1 MKKTI
6 LIIFLVLLSVGTGIA
21 LAGHHKKG
29 FWHDRSWEMD
39 HMVISHLDL
48 TPEQSEEVKSLTE
61 TFQEEMAPLRKE
73 KFQFRTEL
81 RLLWMQ
87 EKADP
92 EKIKSKQ
99 KEFYDLLLQIME
111 KITDYRL
118 SFRKILTSE
127 QLSRFLAHEAER
139 SFGLAEKPPFC
150 PIQEREK
157 GSHP

>member
-6 LIIFLVLLSVGTGIA
+6 LIILMVLLSVATGIA

-29 FWHDRSWEMD
+29 FWHEKSWEMD
-39 HMVISHLDL
+39 HMMISHLDL
-48 TPEQSEEVKSLTE
+48 TPEQSEEVKTLTE
-61 TFQEEMAPLRKE
+61 TFQKEMAPLRKQ

-87 EKADP
+87 ENADP
-92 EKIKSKQ
+92 EKIKTKQ
-99 KEFYDLLLQIME
+99 KEFHDLLLRIME

-118 SFRKILTSE
+118 SFRKILTPE
-127 QLSRFLAHEAER
+127 QLSRFLAHEADR
-139 SFGLAEKPPFC
+139 PFGLSEKPPFC
-150 PIQEREK
+150 PIQGREK